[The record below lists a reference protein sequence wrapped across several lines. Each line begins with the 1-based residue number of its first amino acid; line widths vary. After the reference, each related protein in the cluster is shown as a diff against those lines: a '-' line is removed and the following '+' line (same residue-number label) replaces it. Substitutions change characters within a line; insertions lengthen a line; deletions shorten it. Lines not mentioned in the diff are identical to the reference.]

1 MAQDLGDNSYLSHES
16 QEIDDAIDAVAALTE
31 QIATKQDILTFDSI
45 PTDGST
51 NPVTSG
57 GVFQFLFDQVFGA
70 GGSALDG
77 VVSDI
82 DTLTQ
87 PGTYRVTSA
96 SAASGI
102 ANMPIAQAG
111 KLLVIVTSFA
121 GRYAQVYI
129 PVSVSYGIFVRNYI
143 ASGWQPWY
151 AFTGTAAV
159 SAQSELAQ
167 IMSTNE
173 GDGNLSMSA
182 TEQEETR

>member
-1 MAQDLGDNSYLSHES
+1 MSTETTNLGLTKPELDEQYQLSVWNENSDILDQFAGEVNTALANK
-16 QEIDDAIDAVAALTE
+16 QEA
-31 QIATKQDILTFDSI
+31 LTFDSI

-57 GVFQFLFDQVFGA
+57 GIIQFLFDQVFGA
-70 GGSALDG
+70 GGPALDG

-87 PGTYRVTSA
+87 PGTHRVTSA

-102 ANMPIAQAG
+102 ANLPIAQAG

-129 PVSVSYGIFVRNYI
+129 PVSVSYGIFVRNYL

-151 AFTGTAAV
+151 IFTGTTTAAALQSN
-159 SAQSELAQ
+159 SAEV
-167 IMSTNE
+167 I
-173 GDGNLSMSA
+173 
-182 TEQEETR
+182 